1 MAEANLFFEKLQSIE
16 RVARLNGSYK
26 EFDLPVSGLKAL
38 TKYDL
43 LIVLVVVI
51 CGLAVYT
58 RVLAPDLLY
67 SDSGEFQTLAF
78 TWGTT
83 HTTGYPTYLVLARI
97 VGFLPI
103 GSLAWRI
110 SFASALFAALTLG
123 GVYLIARHFVHQGG
137 AILSC
142 LVLLLSYTF
151 WSQSVIAEVYTPAT
165 AFITAIIL
173 TLLQWYR
180 QPSKR
185 PWLIALVGFL
195 LGIGLGVHLFIIL
208 IGPAVFLFVIW
219 GTLFGPEH
227 EQRRLAQLVRLIL
240 GGIVGL
246 LAFYLLFVF
255 IDTRPTPTNI
265 FTTSI
270 GPSRETWG
278 LQSSD
283 LDSEPERFWI
293 SVSGRQWQGRMIPN
307 DVNYGKAFDSFLKE
321 NLAKE
326 YATST
331 ILLVIVGGIFLV
343 IKSRRWFTFFAVG
356 VLITFSAGFL
366 YFPGDKFIF
375 YLPFYLLL
383 AILSGIGAGALIA
396 LGEKIFRLRP
406 ASPVRITFAFILTV
420 ILMGVCAAPFVT
432 SRWRSI
438 ERGYSGFVTEDYVYP
453 VLHPH
458 EARNAAEC
466 ALSKISETDAL
477 LVLNWRAL
485 YAIYYIAY
493 LEQGRTGIV
502 IHEALPYPAKVLAQT
517 LQTEISE
524 RLQKGEAV
532 YVDDNYTPLS
542 RLYKLTPVAGNCSS
556 YQLFKLTS
564 Q

>member
-1 MAEANLFFEKLQSIE
+1 MS
-16 RVARLNGSYK
+16 
-26 EFDLPVSGLKAL
+26 VSSLKAL
-38 TKYDL
+38 KKYDL
-43 LIVLVVVI
+43 LIALVVAI
-51 CGLAVYT
+51 FGLAVYT
-58 RVLAPDLLY
+58 RVLAPDVLY
-67 SDSGEFQTLAF
+67 SDSGEFQTLAY

-97 VGFLPI
+97 VGFMPI
-103 GSLAWRI
+103 GTLAWRI
-110 SFASALFAALTLG
+110 SFASALFASLTLG
-123 GVYLIARHFVHQGG
+123 GVYLIGRHFVHQSG
-137 AILSC
+137 ALLGS

-151 WSQSVIAEVYTPAT
+151 WSQSIIAEVYTPAT

-180 QPSKR
+180 QPLKHR
-185 PWLIALVGFL
+185 WLIALVGFL
-195 LGIGLGVHLFIIL
+195 IGIGLGVHLFIIL

-219 GTLFGPEH
+219 GILFGPDQE
-227 EQRRLAQLVRLIL
+227 RRRWSHLIRFIL
-240 GGIVGL
+240 GGMVGL

-255 IDTRPTPTNI
+255 IDTRPTSTNI

-270 GPSRETWG
+270 VPSRETWG
-278 LQSSD
+278 LQASD

-293 SVSGRQWQGRMIPN
+293 SVSGRQWQDRMIPD
-307 DVNYGKAFDSFLKE
+307 DVNYGKAFDSFVKE

-326 YATST
+326 YATPT
-331 ILLVIVGGIFLV
+331 ILLVIVGGVFLL
-343 IKSRRWFTFFAVG
+343 IKTRRWFTFFAVG
-356 VLITFSAGFL
+356 VLVTFGAGFL

-406 ASPVRITFAFILTV
+406 ASPVSTAFAFILTV
-420 ILMGVCAAPFVT
+420 VLIGVCTAPFIT

-438 ERGYSGFVTEDYVYP
+438 ERGVSGFVSEDYVYP
-453 VLHPH
+453 VFRPR
-458 EARNAAEC
+458 EARDAAEC

-477 LVLNWRAL
+477 LVLDWRAL

-502 IHEALPYPAKVLAQT
+502 IHEALPYPAQTMAQT

-524 RLQKGEAV
+524 RIQKGEAV
-532 YVDDNYTPLS
+532 YVDDNYSPLS
-542 RLYKLTPVAGNCSS
+542 GSYKLTPVAGKCSS
-556 YQLFKLTS
+556 YRLFKLS
-564 Q
+564 S